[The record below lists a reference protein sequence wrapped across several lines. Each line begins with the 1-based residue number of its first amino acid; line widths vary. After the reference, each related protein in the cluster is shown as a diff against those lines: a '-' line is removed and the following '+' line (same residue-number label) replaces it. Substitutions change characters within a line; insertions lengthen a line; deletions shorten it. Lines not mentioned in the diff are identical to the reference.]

1 LTLTDLHER
10 IDELAA
16 RLRRRAAQGDPTG
29 QWHSVRELFTRD
41 VTGDELRRLLERD
54 PRESFEYFTRGVD
67 FDALRSEPWYRR
79 YPIAAWNAFLALA
92 YRLSPARRVVFAA
105 ATAVIAVNWAL
116 LILSRSVGRELGAS
130 GTLVL
135 ISGSLLLFLLV
146 VELRDKLTLKGD
158 LEIARDIQFGLLA
171 LQPFSLGEFHVHS
184 AMRPANTVGG
194 DYLDVIELGEGRV
207 ALVVGDV
214 AGKGMPAALLM
225 ALLQSSLRTLIS
237 AGLRSTTLI
246 EKLNLHLCQ
255 TIPPNRLVTLFY
267 GELDAATSRLLY
279 INAGHNPPFHL
290 AAAGGAR
297 RLPATGV
304 VLGVAPEERF
314 ETGAVEIAPG
324 DRLCLYTDGVT
335 EAFDVADREYGEER
349 LGAFLEAHRATPE
362 EELIPAIQQDV
373 LRHCGLARPHDDMTL
388 MLVGRR

>member
-1 LTLTDLHER
+1 MTLTALHER
-10 IDELAA
+10 IEALAA
-16 RLRRRAAQGDPTG
+16 RLRQRAAQSDPTG
-29 QWHSVRELFTRD
+29 QWDSVRELFTRD
-41 VTGDELRRLLERD
+41 VTGEELRRLLERE

-67 FDALRSEPWYRR
+67 FEALRSEPWYRR
-79 YPIAAWNAFLALA
+79 YPIGAWNAFLALA

-105 ATAVIAVNWAL
+105 ATAVIVLSWVL
-116 LILSRSVGRELGAS
+116 LVLVRSVGGELGAA

-135 ISGSLLLFLLV
+135 ISGSLLLFLLI

-171 LQPFSLGEFHVHS
+171 LRPFSFGELSIHS

-267 GELDAATSRLLY
+267 GELDTAAARLLY
-279 INAGHNPPFHL
+279 VNAGHNPPFHV
-290 AAAGGAR
+290 AAAGGVR
-297 RLPATGV
+297 RLPGTGV
-304 VLGVAPEERF
+304 VLGVAPEEQF
-314 ETGAVEIAPG
+314 GTATVELASG

-335 EAFDVADREYGEER
+335 EAFDAADEEYGEER
-349 LGAFLEAHRATPE
+349 LRSFLQAHRDTPE
-362 EELIPAIQQDV
+362 DELIRAIQQDV
-373 LRHCGLARPHDDMTL
+373 LRHCGLSRPHDDMTL